1 MWVLSKNRP
10 ILVNLQQ
17 DVDCLWI
24 QNRFWI
30 YQWKNNNIHNNNH
43 IINIKTHKCPLLPLP
58 TSMLRFSAPWLF
70 PRCLLHAPCSTAP
83 SSSPQLCHGW
93 THCAPDNSPDYW
105 PSWCRWQRG
114 YSVTAALSSPSP
126 CLQKSTQWLC
136 GKQSLGSKRMQ
147 CVLKNSRRKCW
158 SSQKAWWELQL
169 KQNLLV
175 DLFVG
180 TSPFAFYPLLPEK
193 CPSWS
198 SLSLSS
204 SFSLSF

>member
-1 MWVLSKNRP
+1 MP
-10 ILVNLQQ
+10 P
-17 DVDCLWI
+17 
-24 QNRFWI
+24 F
-30 YQWKNNNIHNNNH
+30 
-43 IINIKTHKCPLLPLP
+43 
-58 TSMLRFSAPWLF
+58 
-70 PRCLLHAPCSTAP
+70 AP
-83 SSSPQLCHGW
+83 SHLNVKVFCSLIISSLSSSCAMLNSSFIFSSTMSW
-93 THCAPDNSPDYW
+93 MIHCAPDNSPDYW

-175 DLFVG
+175 HLFVG

-198 SLSLSS
+198 SLSISS